1 MCFIILTQIEKIKNV
16 HEKKKSGRDE
26 VMKELQEIRKEVS
39 EVEKEKE
46 EILKRKREIE
56 KQLRSG
62 KVGGVTTPIFF
73 FTVYYFCIKSEG
85 TSINREIE
93 KVKREKKAFEEKLEE
108 SRKQ

>member
-1 MCFIILTQIEKIKNV
+1 MKRCLLPDMHRQKIIIITVNKMIIITVNNVFYYSTQIEKIKTV
-16 HEKKKSGRDE
+16 HEKKKIGRDE

-62 KVGGVTTPIFF
+62 EVGGVTTPICFL
-73 FTVYYFCIKSEG
+73 YYILFLPQ
-85 TSINREIE
+85 
-93 KVKREKKAFEEKLEE
+93 V
-108 SRKQ
+108 

>member
-26 VMKELQEIRKEVS
+26 VMKKLQEIRKDVS

-62 KVGGVTTPIFF
+62 KVGGVTTPIFSLQY
-73 FTVYYFCIKSEG
+73 TILASSLKEHQSTE
-85 TSINREIE
+85 RL
-93 KVKREKKAFEEKLEE
+93 R
-108 SRKQ
+108 R

>member
-1 MCFIILTQIEKIKNV
+1 MIIITVNNVFYYSTQIEKIKNV
-16 HEKKKSGRDE
+16 HEKKSGRDE

-62 KVGGVTTPIFF
+62 EVGGVTTPICFL
-73 FTVYYFCIKSEG
+73 YYILFLPQ
-85 TSINREIE
+85 
-93 KVKREKKAFEEKLEE
+93 V
-108 SRKQ
+108 